1 MELISVHE
9 GDTPH
14 RKFLS
19 NCQVLWFL
27 CSDSPMVPHFTHY
40 THELKLYQG
49 SYNSS
54 PTLFYNSYF
63 NIHIFFSGTSVTLLS
78 WYLFHYTEPASA
90 QKILNFNFS
99 LPKMSYP
106 HKSMSHLPSFLIDL
120 CSNLT
125 FSEKQFL
132 FINIRMYPSP
142 SDPMLFMLCLYFLW
156 NTNSHLWHNYIFL
169 IFLCLII
176 KDKFYISLYLLMT
189 DWIFSSISSEI
200 SWG

>member
-1 MELISVHE
+1 MKETLFTESSFQIVKSYDFSAQILQWFLISLIILMSLNYIRDLTIV
-9 GDTPH
+9 
-14 RKFLS
+14 
-19 NCQVLWFL
+19 
-27 CSDSPMVPHFTHY
+27 SPI
-40 THELKLYQG
+40 
-49 SYNSS
+49 
-54 PTLFYNSYF
+54 LFYNSYF

-99 LPKMSYP
+99 LSKMSYP
-106 HKSMSHLPSFLIDL
+106 HKSMSHLPSFLVDL

-132 FINIRMYPSP
+132 FIHIRMYPSP